1 MGDIHVIGF
10 DGSPV
15 RGGTCAAILE
25 RALSGAKKAG
35 ASIELVRLQEF
46 ITAPFHGVHDPKLE
60 NAYKALPEPVKRL
73 IPQKIR
79 KLATDHLFP
88 EEVKPLISM
97 IEKADA
103 FIFASP
109 TWWSMPSDFLK
120 TFLNYLT
127 ICDYR
132 GYSLRGK
139 VAGFISV
146 CEEDGAQ
153 HVNALLQNALT
164 HMGVATPPFCS
175 FFFNK
180 KMLGQSEENWQE
192 EDQELLGVNVARM
205 ARLMKSSGWD
215 WAEL

>member
-1 MGDIHVIGF
+1 MDAVHVIGF

-15 RGGTCAAILE
+15 KGGTCATILK
-25 RALSGAKKAG
+25 RALSGAERAG
-35 ASIELVRLQEF
+35 ASIELVRLQEV

-60 NAYKALPEPVKRL
+60 NAYKALPASVKRL
-73 IPQKIR
+73 IPQGVR
-79 KLATDHLFP
+79 RLATDHLFP
-88 EEVKPLISM
+88 EEVRPVIAK

-120 TFLNYLT
+120 TLLNYLT

-139 VAGFISV
+139 VAGFIGV

-180 KMLGQSEENWQE
+180 KMVGQSEENWQE
-192 EDQELLGVNVARM
+192 TDQELLGANVARM
-205 ARLMKSSGWD
+205 ARLMKSADFD
-215 WAEL
+215 WNEL